1 MADIPERKYYTEFQ
15 LSMILNGFVVQ
26 LSGVIL

>member
-1 MADIPERKYYTEFQ
+1 MADILERKYYTEFQ
-15 LSMILNGFVVQ
+15 LSKILNGFVVQ